1 MFGFG
6 SKNSEGIDL
15 SVLDVKA
22 YRSVEPF
29 RTDDLDTPTRAEAMQ
44 YVPFARSVTFIA
56 NQVSDLISTSLRVV
70 DMDGKRVST
79 EQSKKAVDMLTKS
92 PNGVQSGK
100 EFVRECMF
108 DYLVLGNTV
117 VHVERTMGSDKLLRL
132 TRMDASNTRIMIGKQ
147 ELGLRGLVYHVTP
160 MGFHGTMILPV
171 SKIIHSRLVPQ
182 SDYFLNESERQ
193 FMSDSPLRLLKKA
206 ILIGKYADNWVADFF
221 NSAAK
226 ANMAIEFPEKMPK
239 DLQEKQAKAYE
250 KSVVNKRAPFLVF
263 GGATIKEMNPN
274 PENAEALELRRFG
287 VEEIGRFYGLPS
299 PILGLQV
306 SQWGSGI
313 EQLAK
318 LAYRYGVK
326 PHLEVMLD
334 AFGHRM
340 LPMGQKFEVESL
352 HELKGDIAAM
362 VSMVDTLKP
371 TNNGPAL
378 ASMEECRALLGL
390 HGEFV
395 DDWPEHPVDDAYEE
409 DDETLDNADDDMV

>member
-6 SKNSEGIDL
+6 KKDNQSLNLE
-15 SVLDVKA
+15 VLDVKA
-22 YRSVEPF
+22 YKRVEPF

-44 YVPFARSVTFIA
+44 YVPFSRSVTFIA

-79 EQSKKAVDMLTKS
+79 DQSKKAVDMLMKS

-100 EFVRECMF
+100 EFIRECMF
-108 DYLVLGNTV
+108 DYLVLGNTI

-132 TRMDASNTRIMIGKQ
+132 TRMDASNARIMIGKQ

-171 SKIIHSRLVPQ
+171 SKIIHSRFVPQ

-193 FMSDSPLRLLKKA
+193 FMSDSPLRLLKNA

-226 ANMAIEFPEKMPK
+226 SNMAIEFPENMDKE
-239 DLQEKQAKAYE
+239 LQEKQMMAYE
-250 KSVVNKRAPFLVF
+250 KSLVNKRAPFLVF
-263 GGATIKEMNPN
+263 GGAAIKEINPN
-274 PENAEALELRRFG
+274 PQNADALALREYG
-287 VEEIGRFYGLPS
+287 VQEVGRFYGLPS
-299 PILGLQV
+299 PVIGLHV
-306 SQWGSGI
+306 TQWGSGI

-318 LAYRYGVK
+318 LAFRYGVK

-334 AFGHRM
+334 AFSHRM
-340 LPMGQKFEVESL
+340 LPMGQRFEVDAVQ
-352 HELKGDIAAM
+352 ELKGDIAAM
-362 VSMVDTLKP
+362 VSLVDTLKP
-371 TNNGPAL
+371 SNNGPAI
-378 ASMEECRALLGL
+378 ASMDECRALLGL

-395 DDWPEHPVDDAYEE
+395 DDWPEHAVDDPYELDN
-409 DDETLDNADDDMV
+409 DDESML